1 MVSSMYSKE
10 DLEETEVATID
21 WLSVRRSEVVN
32 QQMSRV
38 HSLVVGPG
46 LGRDELAIKIA
57 ARVIRA
63 AISRKMSLL
72 IDADGLWLL
81 SQNLSILKG
90 YIH

>member
-1 MVSSMYSKE
+1 MVSSMYSKK
-10 DLEETEVATID
+10 DLEETESAIIE
-21 WLSVRRSEVVN
+21 WLSVKRSEVVN
-32 QQMSRV
+32 QQLSRV

-57 ARVIRA
+57 ARVIQS
-63 AISRKMSLL
+63 AISRNMSLV

-90 YIH
+90 YIP